1 MGVILKGLAA
11 CVSGEVISS
20 LHSWSAAHAFSVA
33 CLHRSGELEGRGAG
47 KLGTFSW
54 SRSWSTGFLRSLTVR
69 PVISVDVKSCSQLHR
84 RDTTSSP
91 SRGTARLCIYGDLRR
106 VQTSLGGSISEGDG
120 CRQRIDISGMS

>member
-33 CLHRSGELEGRGAG
+33 FLHRSGELEGRGAG

-69 PVISVDVKSCSQLHR
+69 PVISVDVKSSVNYIDATQHHR
-84 RDTTSSP
+84 HREGLQDCVF
-91 SRGTARLCIYGDLRR
+91 TAI
-106 VQTSLGGSISEGDG
+106 
-120 CRQRIDISGMS
+120 